1 MKPPTTEYRDI
12 RATGES
18 HLDEASRAL
27 LNLCWIAGCLRGIAE
42 REAQHAGN
50 PCLIEDPD
58 MTDVEPPQF
67 VSESAVIHRQHVAEV
82 REWWPRWTEAVERVF
97 AALSAVKWRT
107 INMDPERAYQIA
119 TEWRTW
125 FPDPIFIHASE
136 LPGDHLFR
144 AAGPLRADKNR
155 GPNLD
160 LGRFAEM
167 IREMEQIAQRL
178 RLLSSFHVADDLRNS
193 RWYSKV
199 TKKGVNSQILRQ
211 AHKDGK
217 LPGAR
222 KPRDRWLFPISE
234 VVRAFPEYQKVIRKA
249 EADDES

>member
-18 HLDEASRAL
+18 PLDEASRAL

-125 FPDPIFIHASE
+125 FPDPIVIHPSE
-136 LPGDHLFR
+136 QPGDHLFR
-144 AAGPLRADKNR
+144 AAGPLRADKEH

-160 LGRFAEM
+160 LGRFSEL

-178 RLLSSFHVADDLRNS
+178 RLLSNVHVADDLRTAL
-193 RWYSKV
+193 WYRKA
-199 TKKGVNSQILRQ
+199 TNKGLSSPTLRQ
-211 AHKDGK
+211 AEADGR
-217 LPGAR
+217 LPGSLKR
-222 KPRDRWLFPISE
+222 GKRWLFPIS
-234 VVRAFPEYQKVIRKA
+234 VVIREFPEYRMKIQKA
-249 EADDES
+249 ESNEES